1 MKKVIVVGLGIVGAV
16 TSYELARRGV
26 QVVMVDSQ
34 EKGRSTYA
42 AAGMLNPWT
51 TRRRNKAWFK
61 LAAAGAK
68 RYDEMIQN
76 LKADGETDVGFAK
89 VVVLHLFEDEAK
101 LDELV
106 GLILKRR
113 EAEKANDVIG
123 ESNVWI

>member
-51 TRRRNKAWFK
+51 TRRRNKA
-61 LAAAGAK
+61 
-68 RYDEMIQN
+68 
-76 LKADGETDVGFAK
+76 
-89 VVVLHLFEDEAK
+89 
-101 LDELV
+101 
-106 GLILKRR
+106 
-113 EAEKANDVIG
+113 
-123 ESNVWI
+123 